1 MNLLSTM
8 NGKIIGKLLKQKR
21 QFSLRNKEFNLT
33 NELKNKLIKCVVNNF
48 SSEKET
54 NSPQKKRI
62 YKIESTKA
70 RIKSENIFYKYE

>member
-1 MNLLSTM
+1 MAMNLLSTM

-54 NSPQKKRI
+54 NSPQKK
-62 YKIESTKA
+62 KI
-70 RIKSENIFYKYE
+70 